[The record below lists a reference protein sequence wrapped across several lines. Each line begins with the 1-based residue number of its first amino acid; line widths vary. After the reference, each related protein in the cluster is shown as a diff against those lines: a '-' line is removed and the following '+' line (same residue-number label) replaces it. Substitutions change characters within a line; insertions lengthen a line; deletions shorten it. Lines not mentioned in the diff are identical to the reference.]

1 MKEQWTS
8 LTMPSTNDPV
18 RCADAPITKKD
29 GLLSPG
35 LFARLALY
43 GGDVDALLIP
53 DTAIVSDQA
62 HKIVY
67 TVNADDV
74 VTATPVTLGQMYEA
88 LRVITAGLKPTDRVV
103 IEGVANPAVRPEISS
118 CAPNRV
124 AKWYG

>member
-1 MKEQWTS
+1 MRGRAII
-8 LTMPSTNDPV
+8 NN
-18 RCADAPITKKD
+18 KD

-67 TVNADDV
+67 TVNADNV
-74 VTATPVTLGQMYEA
+74 ITATTVTLGTMYEG
-88 LRVITAGLKPTDRVV
+88 LRVITAGLKASDRVV
-103 IEGVANPAVRPEISS
+103 IEGVANPAVRPGAKV
-118 CAPNRV
+118 APTSGTIQSPDKT
-124 AKWYG
+124 AEKQ